1 MISVLIL
8 YPKSEGSSFDVDYY
22 SSTHMPMFADALGDA
37 CQGWGIVAT
46 HGDDY
51 HAVGWA
57 MVESMEAFGAAM
69 KERGGAVLADVPN
82 YTNVQPKMLT
92 GDVIV

>member
-8 YPKSEGSSFDVDYY
+8 YPKSEGSTFDLDYY
-22 SSTHMPMFADALGDA
+22 ASTHMPLLAEALGEA
-37 CQGWGIVAT
+37 GKGWGVV
-46 HGDDY
+46 GPSDDY

-69 KERGGAVLADVPN
+69 QERGAPVVADVVN
-82 YTNVQPKMLT
+82 YTNVEPKFHI
-92 GDVIV
+92 GDVVV